1 MRETRLG
8 WVAVGERI
16 LLLPAASLITA
27 LAVRLLQPREHE
39 PARTVWRV
47 TEWAAAH
54 ISPPGAAAL
63 IFLALPDVV
72 AGVGAATLLAAAILV
87 AVVVHIVTD

>member
-1 MRETRLG
+1 
-8 WVAVGERI
+8 VAVGERI
-16 LLLPAASLITA
+16 LVLPAASLITA

-54 ISPPGAAAL
+54 ISPPGAAL
-63 IFLALPDVV
+63 IFLALPAVV